1 MILVH
6 ITMFLLHNHPPLTSP
21 SLPLLAHSL
30 SPSLIPLSLPPSLLS
45 SSDASLELDFDA
57 LDDDLSDSGEHKT
70 SSLSVTPSPPLSR
83 DSLGLTD
90 SGASYSNL
98 DNSASSSLRV
108 VRESN
113 NNRSS
118 PSSSPNT
125 NHVHDKT
132 NGTPRKENG
141 VSSLKIVEDKNTA
154 PLSPTGSM
162 SISLGSL
169 DLDFDFPMTSFG
181 LGTIT
186 EGRSLMNI
194 PMTTS
199 SETPA
204 NSSASTSNGSDNQT
218 TGQATSDGTGVLQR
232 SISQQP
238 SHYNNGGV
246 VAEKGR
252 KLSLQS
258 PKASKPPPPK
268 TAPKTAPKP
277 RRGSYSVSN
286 CGTPPLPPT
295 TSITTAT
302 ITITQKPSYQTSPLS
317 ISKIGRQT
325 SETTASQPQRLSP
338 QQVRNEMMRST
349 PSLFPSPPSSR
360 RYTDSLP
367 RPSSRSKAMI
377 PLLPFQ
383 AQQELREAAK
393 QVRQDNKKSA
403 NGIIPQMKQGSP
415 ILLRRGPTKQPSP
428 PLPYRGGSSNNAKHS
443 PKHVPSYHQPRA
455 SPTSSRLYSHL
466 SPGMKASSSMSHL
479 SPSASRLQ
487 DERTNNISRNS
498 SIDSG
503 IQYTGEGENGTGG
516 APTGERASNTSTAS
530 SGAGS
535 VATSDSVASTSTT
548 SSGLGGGGGG
558 SGGESKTR
566 ETDKEEK
573 KKKVS
578 SEGLGDFSDILS
590 VIANMGGG
598 DSFFS

>member
-1 MILVH
+1 MVFVGIIVIVQGLYDISSYNNVF
-6 ITMFLLHNHPPLTSP
+6 ITQS
-21 SLPLLAHSL
+21 SSL
-30 SPSLIPLSLPPSLLS
+30 SPLPPSFPSLIHLSLPPS

-83 DSLGLTD
+83 DSRGLTD

-125 NHVHDKT
+125 NHVHDKTNKT

-204 NSSASTSNGSDNQT
+204 NSNVSTSNGSDNQT

-246 VAEKGR
+246 AGVAEKGR

-268 TAPKTAPKP
+268 TAPKP

-286 CGTPPLPPT
+286 RGTPPLPPT
-295 TSITTAT
+295 TSTTTAT

-349 PSLFPSPPSSR
+349 PSLFPSPPSSL

-367 RPSSRSKAMI
+367 RPSSRSKVMI

-393 QVRQDNKKSA
+393 QVKQDNKKSS

-548 SSGLGGGGGG
+548 SSGLGGGGG
-558 SGGESKTR
+558 ESKTR
-566 ETDKEEK
+566 DTDKEE